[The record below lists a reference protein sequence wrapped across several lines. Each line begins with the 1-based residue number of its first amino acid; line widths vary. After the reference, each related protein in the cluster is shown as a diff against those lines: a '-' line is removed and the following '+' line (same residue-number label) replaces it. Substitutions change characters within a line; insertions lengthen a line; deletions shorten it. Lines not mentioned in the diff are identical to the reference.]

1 MLSLIQKTIGNY
13 ENALDNEKS
22 SAFFLFLFVH
32 FKFLPIF
39 VVPNTY
45 DYFVSQ
51 SAVNAHDINGLFLCP
66 EDILIV
72 EVVLID

>member
-45 DYFVSQ
+45 DYRI
-51 SAVNAHDINGLFLCP
+51 AERG
-66 EDILIV
+66 
-72 EVVLID
+72 